1 MHFRYDQAGAH
12 RLDAKS
18 SEDVFR
24 ERGQS
29 WFIVRKRFSTATD
42 KKYLSFLWLMIEPL
56 VTALIYLFVFT
67 VLRARIQPGSI
78 FIGITLYR
86 VFQSSILAGTKVVNS
101 VDGGITC
108 ERVSTNVIIK
118 GELFHRSIESLL
130 ATIPTSLI
138 LVFGFGINWEGGIFY
153 IFIAQIMAI
162 LFLGVGLIFSRVIQK
177 IPDLGAI
184 LSWILRLGFFIS
196 PAIIPMWK
204 MRGLHFEFNL
214 YNPFAYFS
222 EGTRM
227 IAGETSMFDSFNTWL
242 IVTWIS
248 SLTLIAAWAFY
259 RFDNLRWRVSTWS

>member
-1 MHFRYDQAGAH
+1 
-12 RLDAKS
+12 
-18 SEDVFR
+18 
-24 ERGQS
+24 
-29 WFIVRKRFSTATD
+29 
-42 KKYLSFLWLMIEPL
+42 MIEPL

-67 VLRARIQPGSI
+67 VLKARIQPGSI

-86 VFQSSILAGTKVVNS
+86 VFQSSIMAGTKVVNS
-101 VDGGITC
+101 VDGGIAC

-204 MRGLHFEFNL
+204 MSGLHFKFNL

-227 IAGETSMFDSFNTWL
+227 VAGETSMFDSFNTWI

-248 SLTLIAAWAFY
+248 ALTLIATWAFY